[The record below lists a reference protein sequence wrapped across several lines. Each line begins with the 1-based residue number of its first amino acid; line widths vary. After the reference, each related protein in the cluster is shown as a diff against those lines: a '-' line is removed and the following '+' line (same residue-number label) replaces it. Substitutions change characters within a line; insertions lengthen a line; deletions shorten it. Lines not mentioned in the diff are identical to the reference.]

1 MPKVLSTSSSF
12 GYYVQEPVEFLK
24 NHGFE
29 IELLP
34 QEQKTDEESVLQKI
48 TDIDA
53 WIVGFEKISSRLIL
67 AAPGLKI
74 ITRHGSGVD
83 NIDIDAATFK
93 KIYVTNAPG
102 ANSEAVADLTFGLI
116 LSLARKIPIAN
127 ETIKKGEWKRID
139 GVEVGGKCLGIVGM
153 GHIGKAVARRAR
165 GFGMRILA
173 FDITRDS
180 DFAKQFDV
188 EYVSLEALLLQ
199 SDYVTIHIPL
209 SSETRGIIGYKQL
222 NMMKKTAYLVNTSRG
237 DVIDEK
243 ALYSCLKENRIKG
256 TALDVFSVE
265 PPYGNPLLSLEKV
278 VATPHIGADTI
289 ETFLRLGMI
298 CAENIVD
305 VFNGKE
311 PRFLVNKEIS
321 NAR

>member
-1 MPKVLSTSSSF
+1 MPKILSTSSSF

-67 AAPGLKI
+67 APPGLKI

-83 NIDIDAATFK
+83 NIDIQAASSK
-93 KIYVTNAPG
+93 KIFVTNAPG

-153 GHIGKAVARRAR
+153 GHIGKAVTRRAR

-180 DFAKQFDV
+180 DFAKQFNV
-188 EYVSLEALLLQ
+188 EYVSLEELLLQ

-222 NMMKKTAYLVNTSRG
+222 NMIKKTAYLVNTSRG

-243 ALYSCLKENRIKG
+243 ALYDCLKENRIAG
-256 TALDVFSVE
+256 AALDVFSVE
-265 PPYGNPLLSLEKV
+265 PPYGNPLLNLENV